1 MAKPI
6 ADQKLPVR
14 AESLDPSA
22 RSSQLQGAG
31 GMDLHDFIFVLRT
44 RLGWILGCT
53 LLGVVAAVFVTLSM
67 TPVYK
72 AKATLFI
79 GVESSQ
85 DTAYARGQFALQRV
99 PSYPQLINDPALIN
113 RVIRDLD
120 LEQGFQE
127 VKSSLSATNPT
138 DTVQISVTATDSDA
152 KRSAAVA
159 NKAALLL
166 ADSIGRLENG
176 DPKKLSV
183 NAELSVPAAPP
194 QFATTP
200 RKSVNLALGLVSGVS
215 LGLLAALMVNK
226 LDPRILRARDL
237 ERKLSLRV
245 LGTVEPLPVNG
256 ARNKRQ
262 RAELGYRQLVS
273 NLLMAN
279 DGHLPQRIL
288 VLSTRQDTVVD
299 GEQLAQ
305 TLAALGKRAVI
316 VQGDAAAAPMPIDE
330 TRTTGLAQVLAE
342 GNTLDEALVRI
353 DAVPM
358 GYLPAGAAHETL
370 RKFDVFSGL
379 ESVIGALE
387 AEFDVVVSVASIGGA
402 PLDAAVAALHSDC
415 ILMTCQERRTT
426 YRQVNRAL
434 RELNAVRVGATGLVI
449 LKKPRFWQ
457 R

>member
-1 MAKPI
+1 
-6 ADQKLPVR
+6 
-14 AESLDPSA
+14 
-22 RSSQLQGAG
+22 
-31 GMDLHDFIFVLRT
+31 MDLHDFIFVLRT
-44 RLGWILGCT
+44 RLGWIIGGI
-53 LLGVVAAVFVTLSM
+53 LLGVAAAVFVTLSM
-67 TPVYK
+67 TPVFT

-99 PSYPQLINDPALIN
+99 ASYPQLINDPALIN
-113 RVIRDLD
+113 QVIRELD
-120 LEQGFQE
+120 LNQGFQE
-127 VKSSLSATNPT
+127 VKSNLSASNPT
-138 DTVQISVTATDSDA
+138 DTVLITVTATASDA
-152 KRSAAVA
+152 KQSAAMA

-194 QFATTP
+194 QFATAP
-200 RKSVNLALGLVSGVS
+200 RRSVNLALGFVSGLSV
-215 LGLLAALMVNK
+215 GLLVALVVNK

-237 ERKLSLRV
+237 ERKLSLRA
-245 LGTVEPLPVNG
+245 LGTVVPLSAVA

-262 RAELGYRQLVS
+262 RAELGYRQLIA

-288 VLSTRQDTVVD
+288 VLNTRENAVLD

-316 VQGDAAAAPMPIDE
+316 VQGDTAAEPMHLE
-330 TRTTGLAQVLAE
+330 ERQTNGLAQVLA
-342 GNTLDEALVRI
+342 GGCTVQEALVRI

-358 GYLPAGAAHETL
+358 GYLPAGQAHETL

-379 ESVIGALE
+379 EAVISALE
-387 AEFDVVVSVASIGGA
+387 AEYDVVVSIASIGGA

-415 ILMTCQERRTT
+415 VLVTCQERRTT
-426 YRQVNRAL
+426 YGQINRTL
-434 RELNAVRVGATGLVI
+434 RELNAVRVGATGMVI
-449 LKKPRFWQ
+449 LKKLRFWQ